1 MSTVLDHAIEYARKG
16 MRVFPCDPATKR
28 PYTTHGFKDA
38 STDERQIREWWAQN
52 PDAMIGFHP
61 GDKIVVIDVDL
72 KEDGSS
78 GYDTLKRLEAK
89 YGKLPDTVCSQT
101 PRGGRHFFF
110 RTSGHAMRGPNG
122 TNVFGPNSCVDIR
135 GNGGYVILPPSA
147 RADGRQYEWI
157 AAPDESTFADV
168 PEWVLNEIG
177 RNKPQHGP
185 AEESSEVQEPIYEGS
200 RDSQLTSIAGT
211 LRRVGLGAEAIES
224 ALMDINAERCVPP
237 LPDDQVSKI
246 ARSVCRYAPQ
256 PPSAKSKK
264 VVQED
269 VERLLI
275 DQGIGVLYN
284 TLTGDLEVK
293 GVPNGY
299 SSENALNTL
308 PIYLSD
314 AFAKIGRSIT
324 PTRIADYLGAIA
336 DKNRYNPVDDL
347 LMRVEWDHQ
356 DRLEDVYSI
365 LSLAPH
371 DHQGRT
377 YVRKWLHQCIALA
390 LNDESHP
397 VGADGVLVLQG
408 PQGCGKT
415 LFARRIAMR
424 PEWFAEGVQID
435 TKDKDCLIQA
445 TRPWI
450 AELGEFD
457 STAKKEQTDLKAFIT
472 RAFDDIRKPYA
483 RSAVRR
489 PRRTSFIATV
499 NPAEFLRDD
508 TGSRRWWVIHVNQ
521 IDRRRLL
528 DLRPEWF
535 EQLWAQV
542 YSTLYLK
549 DKNGF
554 RLTDKEQKLLQQE
567 NEQYAMPLPG
577 ELELRDLLDFDMP
590 EDNWPRLTTTELMQA
605 MPRTCRITTN
615 QLGRIVHKLAKED
628 NRVRITRP
636 KNKVR
641 YYLPLIN
648 PSFSQWGDA
657 DAL

>member
-1 MSTVLDHAIEYARKG
+1 MSTVLDHAIDYARRG
-16 MRVFPCDPATKR
+16 MRVFPCNPASKK
-28 PYTTHGFKDA
+28 PYTGHGFKDA
-38 STDERQIREWWAQN
+38 STDERQIREWWAQY
-52 PDAMIGFHP
+52 PGAMIGYHP
-61 GDKIVVIDVDL
+61 GDEIAVIDVDV

-78 GYDTLKRLEAK
+78 GFDTLARLEVK
-89 YGKLPDTVCSQT
+89 YGKLPDTVRSQT
-101 PRGGRHFFF
+101 PRGGQHLFFH
-110 RTSGHAMRGPNG
+110 TSGHATRGLNG

-135 GNGGYVILPPSA
+135 GNGGYVILPPST

-157 AAPDESTFADV
+157 TAPGESSFADV

-177 RNKPQHGP
+177 RNRLQHRP
-185 AEESSEVQEPIYEGS
+185 AEESSEAQEPIYEGS

-256 PPSAKSKK
+256 PPSVKSKK

-293 GVPNGY
+293 GVPSGY

-314 AFAKIGRSIT
+314 AFAKIGRGIT

-347 LMRVEWDHQ
+347 LARVEWDHQ
-356 DRLEDVYSI
+356 DRLEDVYSV
-365 LSLAPH
+365 LGLAPH
-371 DHQGRT
+371 DQQGRT

-390 LNDESHP
+390 LNDETHP

-415 LFARRIAMR
+415 LFARKIAMR

-445 TRPWI
+445 TRPWV

-472 RAFDDIRKPYA
+472 RAFDDIRRPYA

-521 IDRRRLL
+521 IDRKRLL
-528 DLRPEWF
+528 ELPTEWF

-590 EDNWPRLTTTELMQA
+590 EDKWPRLTTTDLMLA

-628 NRVRITRP
+628 KRVRIMRP

-641 YYLPLIN
+641 YYLPLVN
-648 PSFSQWGDA
+648 PQFGQGGSA